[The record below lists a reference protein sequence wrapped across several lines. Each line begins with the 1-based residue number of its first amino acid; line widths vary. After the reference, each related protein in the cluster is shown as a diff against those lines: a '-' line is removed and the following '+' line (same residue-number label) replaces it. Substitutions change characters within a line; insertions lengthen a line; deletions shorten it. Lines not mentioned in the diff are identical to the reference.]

1 MRADNWHYQVV
12 VVTCVAFMGLLTSC
26 TSHDGS
32 AADAEGFVSR
42 IQSGA
47 SKSPVMLGDD
57 RLSQAQT
64 KAVSPVRASLASTA
78 VAGSTTPIT
87 ATQLLDWAQ
96 QVLPSLFPPGATS
109 QVYTAAGLTY
119 NLRFYASTGN
129 YLAIADGDGSVYGLG
144 PFTNQVVMSFGKL
157 SDYTCDVKPGCA
169 WLTADADGNM
179 SAGFAKA
186 TDLALHAGDVLMFQS
201 LSSQDSVIELNS
213 RAVTSAQLCSDIN
226 LPAGVA
232 HPVVAQK
239 PIPASHYAGNEL
251 SGPYRTYPAGIYP
264 LSVGSDSC
272 GYVEKAVACVAPNEN
287 TGGSQINAAGKVEY
301 LCAVTPYLMSVSDP
315 STPANNPPVANP
327 ACVRGKVL
335 DSTWS
340 DAGVQGVFL
349 RLDWKD
355 LNTAYGTYDWT
366 TLDRE
371 LVAAVRNGKTVTV
384 GIRVGG
390 NSIPDWAFATGDSTL
405 GAVKKVQLKDWG
417 SGADS
422 LPNGS
427 CGFDYAVAS
436 PSDEAFKSLFK
447 KLIADLGAHVRA
459 DQRRFSALA
468 AVKITGMGMATLE
481 NRLPSRCNIA
491 VKNSALGDTGTQGH
505 IITMATTSLAAPI
518 FDSKYS
524 NAADPTA
531 SRIKDVSQCVCNP
544 QVLQFAGYRPSKL
557 QAFYSEIEATILDN
571 FGYKQQI
578 FMNISNGFPQI
589 GEGGR
594 FLGDHLTP
602 PITSSVANGAGQPVL
617 TYGTVF
623 ASAARSPQDIP
634 DVNDTT
640 SSIVADARA
649 GVFAGGDVIAARS
662 VGLENAALDVSGF
675 FSNPGQGVRCS
686 QQVGIALT
694 GAFAG
699 SAAFPIAAT
708 AHVDTTG
715 PGCPNQIAT
724 LEGVASSKVTGFQV
738 TNSLTGAI
746 DLDEALWN
754 LSLNTNALFFEP
766 YESGAWNARKQSA
779 LNAGGV
785 LNLNPSV
792 KSESGTLNAA
802 SATAKSAATWNA
814 LLLARARTFSAD
826 PNRNNLYQRDPFP
839 SDYAVTL
846 TSAPGTTRYFFNAR
860 ACKAYTA
867 SGTPVRIN
875 TVTLLN

>member
-1 MRADNWHYQVV
+1 MMARNWLYQVSV
-12 VVTCVAFMGLLTSC
+12 LACLTGMGMLTSC
-26 TSHDGS
+26 TSHDG
-32 AADAEGFVSR
+32 ADADAEGFISR
-42 IQSGA
+42 IQAGA
-47 SKSPVMLGDD
+47 LKSPLLLGDD
-57 RLSQAQT
+57 RLSQARIKT
-64 KAVSPVRASLASTA
+64 NSPARASLASAAGT
-78 VAGSTTPIT
+78 GSTTPIT
-87 ATQLLDWAQ
+87 APQLLDWAQ
-96 QVLPSLFPPGATS
+96 LVLPSLFPPGAAS

-201 LSSQDSVIELNS
+201 LTSQDNVIELNS
-213 RAVTSAQLCSDIN
+213 RAVTSAQLCADVD

-264 LSVGSDSC
+264 MAGGSDVC
-272 GYVEKAVACVAPNEN
+272 GLVEKTVPCAAPNEY
-287 TGGSQINAAGKVEY
+287 TIGSQINAAGKVDY
-301 LCAVTPYLMSVSDP
+301 LCTVAPVLMSPADP
-315 STPANNPPVANP
+315 TTPANNPPIVNP

-335 DSTWS
+335 DSTWA

-349 RLDWKD
+349 RFDWKD
-355 LNTAYGTYDWT
+355 LNPTYGAYDWT

-371 LVAAVRNGKTVTV
+371 LVAAVRNGKSVTV

-390 NSIPDWAFATGDSTL
+390 NSIPDWAFATGDIAL

-417 SGADS
+417 TASDS
-422 LPNGS
+422 LPNS
-427 CGFDYAVAS
+427 NCGFDYTVAS

-447 KLIADLGAHVRA
+447 KMIAEMGAHMRA

-468 AVKITGMGMATLE
+468 GVKITGMGMATLE
-481 NRLPSRCNIA
+481 NRLPNRCNIA

-544 QVLQFAGYRPSKL
+544 QVLQFAGYRPAVL
-557 QAFYSEIEATILDN
+557 QAFYSEIEATIRDN
-571 FGYKQQI
+571 FGYKQQT

-589 GEGGR
+589 GEVGR
-594 FLGDHLTP
+594 FLGDHLKP
-602 PITSSVANGAGQPVL
+602 PISSSTVNGSGQTVF

-623 ASAARSPQDIP
+623 ASPARSPGDIP

-640 SSIVADARA
+640 SNVVADARA
-649 GVFAGGDVIAARS
+649 GVFAGGDLIAARN
-662 VGLENAALDVSGF
+662 VGVENAALDVIGF
-675 FSNPGQGVRCS
+675 SKNPNQGVRCS
-686 QQVGIALT
+686 QQMGIDLT

-708 AHVDTTG
+708 THIDATG
-715 PGCPNQIAT
+715 PGCPNVIAT
-724 LEGVASSKVTGFQV
+724 LEGVAYNKVTGFQV
-738 TNSLTGAI
+738 TNALSGAI
-746 DLDEALWN
+746 DFDEALWN
-754 LSLNTNALFFEP
+754 ATLNTNAVFFEP
-766 YESGAWNARKQSA
+766 YESGSWSARKQSA

-792 KSESGTLNAA
+792 KSESGTLNGS
-802 SATAKSAATWNA
+802 SATAKSAAAWNA
-814 LLLARARTFSAD
+814 LLLARAKTFSAD
-826 PNRNNLYQRDPFP
+826 PNRNNLYQRDPYP

-846 TSAPGTTRYFFNAR
+846 ASAPATTRYFFNAR

-875 TVTLLN
+875 AVTVLN